1 MKFLTFI
8 KTSEKDRDKPIPQAL
23 NEAMGPFVGAAM
35 ASGKVTETGGLKP
48 SKEGFRIRSR
58 GGKLTRTDG
67 PFTESK
73 EVIGGFA
80 IFNVASRAEAEK
92 MATDFMELHR
102 KHWPELDC
110 ECEVRQFD
118 E

>member
-1 MKFLTFI
+1 
-8 KTSEKDRDKPIPQAL
+8 
-23 NEAMGPFVGAAM
+23 MGPFVGAALQ
-35 ASGKVTETGGLKP
+35 SGKVTETGGLKH

-67 PFTESK
+67 PFTEAK
-73 EVIGGFA
+73 EVVGGFA

-92 MATDFMELHR
+92 MATEFMELHR

-110 ECEVRQFD
+110 ECEVRQF
-118 E
+118 EE